1 MLYRR
6 LGKSGLQVSLLSF
19 GSWVTF
25 GNQIDDTTSEALM
38 KKAYDSG
45 VNFLDNAEIY
55 GSGQSEVV
63 MGRILKK
70 MAWDRTSY
78 LVSSKVFFGR
88 GGKLPNQTGLSRKHV
103 IEACNEALTR
113 LQVDYLDLYFAHRPD
128 KNTPIEDTVW
138 AMNTL
143 LQQGKILYWGTSEW
157 SAQEIMEAHMIAR
170 ELRLIAPTMDQ
181 VQYNM
186 FCRQKVEADY
196 LQVYKTVGL
205 GTTIWSPLASGLLS
219 GRYLNEVPQ
228 DSRLARPEL
237 SWLREK
243 TLVNDQMSKVER
255 LKTLADR
262 LGVSLAQFAIAW
274 CAQNPNVSTVIL
286 GASRLSQL
294 EENLGALEVLPY
306 FTEELNKQVEK
317 ILENKPLLPQY

>member
-45 VNFLDNAEIY
+45 VNFFDNAEIY

-128 KNTPIEDTVW
+128 KNTPIEETVW